1 MNGLQ
6 YRTCSV
12 TMSEMKL
19 RAMNEVFPG
28 NIYLFNV
35 NNRNTRK
42 RYQICS
48 KSTIKTLEQ
57 RHRPDKTP

>member
-19 RAMNEVFPG
+19 RAMNEAFPR

-48 KSTIKTLEQ
+48 KSTIKILQQ
-57 RHRPDKTP
+57 RHRPFIK